1 MVIWEMACDYHRCR
15 GVRVCVCV
23 CVCVRLC
30 LRCETGV
37 RAAAEC
43 LARSR
48 SEETQECAC
57 RLLRTL
63 AEGNPKFQTL
73 VYRGLIALLDSSSAK
88 AQHLA
93 AQSLRIAQVMACDAV

>member
-1 MVIWEMACDYHRCR
+1 
-15 GVRVCVCV
+15 
-23 CVCVRLC
+23 
-30 LRCETGV
+30 V

-48 SEETQECAC
+48 SEETQEFAC

-63 AEGNPKFQTL
+63 ADGNPKFQTQ
-73 VYRGLIALLDSSSAK
+73 VYRGLVALLSSSSAK

-93 AQSLRIAQVMACDAV
+93 AQSLRIVQVSSAIQRSLHCMLSHHAARCVSSVRFVEILVSAFMY